1 MGKVKG
7 FTLIETVISI
17 FILTLVI
24 TITTSISAMNSNLE
38 NQLAYDSDIYEV
50 QNFLTL
56 SKAD

>member
-38 NQLAYDSDIYEV
+38 KQIAYDSDIYEV
-50 QNFLTL
+50 H
-56 SKAD
+56 